1 MASQTA
7 EKYNKREQTNHVIN
21 ELLDER
27 GQVWSLYCSAAG
39 MEPLRPEKTIE
50 DLVQEFCQV
59 SVDYISLGHF
69 GLYQRILDGN
79 ERRKAVVEVAEEIY
93 PKIAKATEAVLN
105 FNDKY
110 QTLTPAMILNQLS
123 GDLSAVGEQLAT
135 RIELEDQLIETMT
148 A

>member
-7 EKYNKREQTNHVIN
+7 GKYNKREQTNNVIN

-50 DLVQEFCQV
+50 DLVQEFCQM

-69 GLYQRILDGN
+69 GLYERILDGN

-93 PKIAKATEAVLN
+93 PQIAEATEAVLN

-123 GDLSAVGEQLAT
+123 GDLSDVGEQLAT

>member
-1 MASQTA
+1 MVSQTA
-7 EKYNKREQTNHVIN
+7 GKYNKREQTNHVIN

-27 GQVWSLYCSAAG
+27 SQVWSLYCSAAG

-50 DLVQEFCQV
+50 DLVQEFCQL

-79 ERRKAVVEVAEEIY
+79 ERRKAVVEVAEKIY
-93 PKIAKATEAVLN
+93 PQIAKATEAVLN

-123 GDLSAVGEQLAT
+123 GDLSDVGEQLAT